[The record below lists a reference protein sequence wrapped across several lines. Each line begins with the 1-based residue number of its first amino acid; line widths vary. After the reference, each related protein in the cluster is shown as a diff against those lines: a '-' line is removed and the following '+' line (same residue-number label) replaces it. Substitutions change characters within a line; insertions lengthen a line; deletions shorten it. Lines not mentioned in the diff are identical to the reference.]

1 MRGIRGEWAV
11 RVVAQMTAVVA
22 LAVCGAAAQQA
33 PAGAPVVSTTKQ
45 EALRKALETPGPV
58 QPIAYSHKK
67 HLAMGL
73 SCDFCHT
80 NPDPGV
86 LMKFPE
92 TAKCMSCHATVAK
105 NKPEIR
111 KLADYAKTQQ
121 AIPWVRV
128 YVVLKGVNWSHRPH
142 LKAGTKCE
150 TCHGAVDQLD
160 VMARVTGVTAMFGCI
175 DCHEQRGAKA
185 ACETCHKPL
194 KIGN

>member
-1 MRGIRGEWAV
+1 VRGIRGDWVV
-11 RVVAQMTAVVA
+11 RAFAWMTAA
-22 LAVCGAAAQQA
+22 LVLAACALAAQQA
-33 PAGAPVVSTTKQ
+33 PVVSATKQ
-45 EALRKALETPGPV
+45 EALRRVLEAPGPV

-73 SCDFCHT
+73 NCDFCHT

-86 LMKFPE
+86 MMKFPE

-111 KLADYAKTQQ
+111 KLADYAKTKQ

-150 TCHGAVDQLD
+150 TCHGQVDQLE
-160 VMARVTGVTAMFGCI
+160 VMARVTGVTAMFGCL
-175 DCHEQRGAKA
+175 DCHEQHGAKA